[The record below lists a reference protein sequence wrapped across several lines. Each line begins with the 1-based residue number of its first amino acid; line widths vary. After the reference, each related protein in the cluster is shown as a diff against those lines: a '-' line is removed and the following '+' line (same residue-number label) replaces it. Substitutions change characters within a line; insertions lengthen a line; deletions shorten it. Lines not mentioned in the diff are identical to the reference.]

1 MNWLKRKL
9 IKKKLQKKLSS
20 NMIKLVDKI
29 VLGLKTYGFLFEEYR
44 HNRYKKILGD
54 INYNISKLNI
64 GRETILLMLG
74 YYTDFGGWIRD
85 NEYLYKSHSSLY
97 ENYIQLKE
105 KCELDKPLKTS
116 YDKVVSIEFTKINGE
131 VFTLNGTLDENGYIE
146 TGTTFVFNDGTK
158 ELFQKIK
165 INRKTY
171 EKTIVYSNDLDDYLK
186 RITNIWK
193 KVEKF

>member
-20 NMIKLVDKI
+20 KMVKLVNEI
-29 VLGLKTYGFLFEEYR
+29 VLRLKTHGFLVEEYI
-44 HNRYKKILGD
+44 HNRNKKILSN
-54 INYNISKLNI
+54 INHNIFKLNI
-64 GRETILLMLG
+64 GRENILLMLG
-74 YYTDFGGWIRD
+74 YYTDFGGWIKD
-85 NEYLYKSHSSLY
+85 NEYLYESHSSLY
-97 ENYIQLKE
+97 ENYIKIKE
-105 KCELDKPLKTS
+105 NLDLDIPLKTS

-131 VFTLNGTLDENGYIE
+131 VFILNGTLDENGYIE

-171 EKTIVYSNDLDDYLK
+171 ENTIVYNNDLDDYLK